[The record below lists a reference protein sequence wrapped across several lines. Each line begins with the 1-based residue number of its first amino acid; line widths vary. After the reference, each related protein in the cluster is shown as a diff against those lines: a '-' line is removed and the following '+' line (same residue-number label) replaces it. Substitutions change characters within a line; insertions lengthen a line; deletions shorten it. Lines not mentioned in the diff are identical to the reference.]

1 MYTCIYYLR
10 MTWKLENIH
19 GNTHF
24 QVICRIPLVSGVY
37 IYIYIYIWYPPQ
49 MSTSFGFDWYLQCFM
64 HNFEYNNLTKNKTRP
79 NSKNNK
85 YKETHKTHIHRFE
98 YLMFG
103 FTIAPTFAF
112 RKYECSFH
120 TVLSTK
126 SKNSV
131 CKRSQTRGDSRFKIQ
146 FLNPVFQT

>member
-1 MYTCIYYLR
+1 MDWQDSGSKPPPKKGRLFLPTKARSSIR
-10 MTWKLENIH
+10 FTKFHHQRRWIALEDI
-19 GNTHF
+19 
-24 QVICRIPLVSGVY
+24 
-37 IYIYIYIWYPPQ
+37 PQ